1 MNHSRERERRRPPGA
16 GRAFRPVRAVAL
28 LLAGL
33 AFVLG
38 GCVYLRLLE
47 LKQQLGRFDTHFSL
61 ATADGLTLICH
72 DPVLRADDVR
82 WIGIRPETRR
92 RLGQAEHWHVRWVKE
107 LPPGVKEDA
116 EFDIAIELG
125 FVGGK
130 LARLNVPE
138 RYFALMPKSFV
149 TGVVRSLG
157 QGRIDRTKKGIESAV
172 GAADVAAARPRLPAI
187 DRLLGRPSEEK
198 IEGSTTVVRYR
209 YVPVTPEPGVQAFD
223 MRLTFDTASGEL
235 LKWLGITPVGRIGF
249 DFTADRKRP

>member
-1 MNHSRERERRRPPGA
+1 MTGFRERERLRPPG
-16 GRAFRPVRAVAL
+16 PVRAFGPARPVAL

-33 AFVLG
+33 ALLLG

-47 LKQQLGRFDTHFSL
+47 LKKQLGRFDAHFSL

-82 WIGIRPETRR
+82 WLGVKPETIR

-107 LPPGVKEDA
+107 LPPGVKETA
-116 EFDIAIELG
+116 EFDIAIELN
-125 FVGGK
+125 FVAGK
-130 LARLNVPE
+130 LARLTVPE

-172 GAADVAAARPRLPAI
+172 SAAEVAEARPRLPAI

-198 IEGSTTVVRYR
+198 IEGATTIVRYR
-209 YVPVTPEPGVQAFD
+209 YVPVTPEPEPQAFD

-235 LKWLGITPVGRIGF
+235 LKWLGVTPVGRIGF
-249 DFTADRKRP
+249 DFTADRKRS